1 MAMSPYY
8 VQYLLTQGD
17 LFSRIL
23 SFNADFS
30 ARQSSLRAAKG
41 NDDIK
46 DSLYHVHPELA
57 RFHEKNN
64 ISYYF
69 ENSVDRLCLIRQ
81 EELETLLVYLG
92 ACISSSQLANLTRQ
106 EDKDTV
112 YESIGRD
119 IYEFAL
125 DYGYLIKNLD
135 FMINIDGIKQDCIYL
150 GLCAVK
156 CLRPLFSR
164 QDLAEYFIDF
174 LITYA
179 RSHDLDPN
187 IITSE
192 THVLSVVYNTAALH
206 QVPSAE
212 VMNNPVQ
219 YTPVDNHPRLAKGL
233 TDLIEQA
240 QIDEL
245 AAVAAATAPA
255 VEAADA
261 TQAASARA
269 ADNSASASGST
280 AAQPETAQPAAQ
292 ADASNNAATGT
303 GQEAPAAPEG
313 AAATA
318 GAAAQADGTAQAA
331 TDAAATAPAQAV
343 QPTDSA
349 ISDQPAQQD
358 SGQTDAKDAPG
369 KDAQPENKASQSTA
383 PANAPETATAPAVQG
398 AEGENPNR
406 DAQPPAAA
414 PADAASADSAPDDG
428 AAAQPAEKAAADGA
442 AAADG
447 QNAADTIAAPAQAEN
462 AASAEAASTQSQTAA
477 PATDSATPAAAPA
490 ASGSAAAQAHADSH
504 IETTPDKYDDVPEG
518 VGAPLPP
525 TYESA
530 ALYGGINSKDKR
542 MFRAASHKQR
552 TAYRELE
559 QADNQEKEIQ
569 TLEQEKLIT
578 LEFNEHQV
586 FKLTHLILCSQIS
599 DNWYEYLQE

>member
-92 ACISSSQLANLTRQ
+92 ACISSSQLASLTRQ

-119 IYEFAL
+119 TYEFAL

-187 IITSE
+187 IITSK

-233 TDLIEQA
+233 SDLIEQA

-255 VEAADA
+255 VEAARA
-261 TQAASARA
+261 AQAASAQA
-269 ADNSASASGST
+269 ADNSVSASGSA
-280 AAQPETAQPAAQ
+280 AAQSEAAQPAAQ
-292 ADASNNAATGT
+292 ADAGNEAATGT

-318 GAAAQADGTAQAA
+318 
-331 TDAAATAPAQAV
+331 DAAASAPAQAA
-343 QPTDSA
+343 QSTDSA
-349 ISDQPAQQD
+349 TSDQPANSAQPAQQT
-358 SGQTDAKDAPG
+358 SGQTDAKDAP
-369 KDAQPENKASQSTA
+369 AQEVQPENKAAQSTA
-383 PANAPETATAPAVQG
+383 PANAPEAAAAPAAQD
-398 AEGENPNR
+398 AEGESMNK
-406 DAQPPAAA
+406 DAQDPAAA
-414 PADAASADSAPDDG
+414 PADAAPADSAPADG
-428 AAAQPAEKAAADGA
+428 AAAQPEDKAAADGA
-442 AAADG
+442 TATDG
-447 QNAADTIAAPAQAEN
+447 QNAADNSAAPAQGEN

-477 PATDSATPAAAPA
+477 PAADSAAPPAAPA
-490 ASGSAAAQAHADSH
+490 ASGSAAAQAPADSY
-504 IETTPDKYDDVPEG
+504 IETVPDKYDDVPEG
-518 VGAPLPP
+518 VGSPLPP

-530 ALYGGINSKDKR
+530 ALYGGLNSKDKR

-552 TAYRELE
+552 TALLELE
-559 QADNQEKEIQ
+559 QADTQEKEIQ
-569 TLEQEKLIT
+569 TLEQEQLIT

-586 FKLTHLILCSQIS
+586 YKLTHLILCSQIS

>member
-92 ACISSSQLANLTRQ
+92 ACISSSQLASLTRQ

-119 IYEFAL
+119 TYEFAL

-233 TDLIEQA
+233 SDLIEQA

-255 VEAADA
+255 VEAARA
-261 TQAASARA
+261 AQAASAQA
-269 ADNSASASGST
+269 ADNSASASGSS
-280 AAQPETAQPAAQ
+280 AAQPEAAQPAAQ
-292 ADASNNAATGT
+292 ADASNEAATGT

-318 GAAAQADGTAQAA
+318 
-331 TDAAATAPAQAV
+331 DAAAAASAPAQAA
-343 QPTDSA
+343 QSTDSA
-349 ISDQPAQQD
+349 TSDQSAQPAQQA
-358 SGQTDAKDAPG
+358 SGQTDAKDAPAQ
-369 KDAQPENKASQSTA
+369 DVQPENNAAQSAA
-383 PANAPETATAPAVQG
+383 PANAPEAAAAPAAQG
-398 AEGENPNR
+398 AEGESINK
-406 DAQPPAAA
+406 DAQAPAAA
-414 PADAASADSAPDDG
+414 PADAAPADSAPANG
-428 AAAQPAEKAAADGA
+428 AAAQPEDKAAEDGA

-447 QNAADTIAAPAQAEN
+447 QNAADNSAAPAQGEN

-477 PATDSATPAAAPA
+477 PAADSAASAAAPA
-490 ASGSAAAQAHADSH
+490 ASGSAAAQAPADSY
-504 IETTPDKYDDVPEG
+504 IETVPDKYDDVPEG
-518 VGAPLPP
+518 VGSPLPP

-530 ALYGGINSKDKR
+530 ALYGGLNSKDKR

-552 TAYRELE
+552 TALLELE
-559 QADNQEKEIQ
+559 QADTQEKEIQ
-569 TLEQEKLIT
+569 TLEQEQLIT

-586 FKLTHLILCSQIS
+586 YKLTHLILCSQIS

>member
-92 ACISSSQLANLTRQ
+92 ACISSSQLASLTRQ

-119 IYEFAL
+119 TYEFAL

-233 TDLIEQA
+233 SDLIEQA

-255 VEAADA
+255 VEAAR
-261 TQAASARA
+261 AASAQA
-269 ADNSASASGST
+269 ADNSASASGSA
-280 AAQPETAQPAAQ
+280 AAQSEAAQPAAQ
-292 ADASNNAATGT
+292 ADAGNEAATGT
-303 GQEAPAAPEG
+303 GQEAPSAPEG

-318 GAAAQADGTAQAA
+318 
-331 TDAAATAPAQAV
+331 DAAASAPAQAA
-343 QPTDSA
+343 QSTDSA
-349 ISDQPAQQD
+349 TSDQSAQPAQQA
-358 SGQTDAKDAPG
+358 SGQTDAKDAPAQ
-369 KDAQPENKASQSTA
+369 DAQPENNAAQSSA
-383 PANAPETATAPAVQG
+383 PANAPEAAAAPAAQG
-398 AEGENPNR
+398 AEGESSNKDDQAP
-406 DAQPPAAA
+406 AA
-414 PADAASADSAPDDG
+414 PADAAPADSAPADG
-428 AAAQPAEKAAADGA
+428 AAAQPEDKTAADGA

-447 QNAADTIAAPAQAEN
+447 QNAADNSAAPAHGEN
-462 AASAEAASTQSQTAA
+462 AAPAEAASTQSQTAA
-477 PATDSATPAAAPA
+477 PAADSAASAAATA
-490 ASGSAAAQAHADSH
+490 ASGSAAAQAPADSY
-504 IETTPDKYDDVPEG
+504 IETVPDKYDDVPEG
-518 VGAPLPP
+518 VGSPLPP

-530 ALYGGINSKDKR
+530 ALYGGLNSKDKR

-552 TAYRELE
+552 TALLELE
-559 QADNQEKEIQ
+559 QADTQEKEIQ

-586 FKLTHLILCSQIS
+586 YKLTHLILCSQIS

>member
-92 ACISSSQLANLTRQ
+92 ACISSSQLASLTRQ

-119 IYEFAL
+119 TYEFAL

-179 RSHDLDPN
+179 SSHDLDPN

-233 TDLIEQA
+233 SDLIEQA

-255 VEAADA
+255 VEAAR
-261 TQAASARA
+261 AAQGASSKA
-269 ADNSASASGST
+269 ADNSASASGSSASS
-280 AAQPETAQPAAQ
+280 AAQSEAAQPAAQ
-292 ADASNNAATGT
+292 ADASNEAATGT

-318 GAAAQADGTAQAA
+318 
-331 TDAAATAPAQAV
+331 DAAAAASAPAQAA
-343 QPTDSA
+343 QSTDSA
-349 ISDQPAQQD
+349 TSDQSAQPAQQA
-358 SGQTDAKDAPG
+358 SGQTDAKDAPAQE
-369 KDAQPENKASQSTA
+369 AQPENKAAQSTA
-383 PANAPETATAPAVQG
+383 PANVPEAAAAPAAQG
-398 AEGENPNR
+398 EEGESRNK
-406 DAQPPAAA
+406 DAQAPAAA
-414 PADAASADSAPDDG
+414 PADSAPANG
-428 AAAQPAEKAAADGA
+428 AAAQPEDKAAADGA
-442 AAADG
+442 PAADG
-447 QNAADTIAAPAQAEN
+447 QNAADNSAAPAQGEN
-462 AASAEAASTQSQTAA
+462 AAPDEAASTQSQTDTPAADSAA
-477 PATDSATPAAAPA
+477 PPAAPA
-490 ASGSAAAQAHADSH
+490 ASGSAAAQAPADSY
-504 IETTPDKYDDVPEG
+504 IETVPDKYDDVPEG
-518 VGAPLPP
+518 VGSPLPP

-530 ALYGGINSKDKR
+530 ALYGGLNSKDKR

-552 TAYRELE
+552 TALLELE
-559 QADNQEKEIQ
+559 QADTQEKEIQ
-569 TLEQEKLIT
+569 TLEQEQLIT

-586 FKLTHLILCSQIS
+586 YKLTHLILCSQIS

>member
-92 ACISSSQLANLTRQ
+92 ACISSSQLASLTRQ

-119 IYEFAL
+119 TYEFAL

-233 TDLIEQA
+233 SDLIEQA

-255 VEAADA
+255 VEAAR
-261 TQAASARA
+261 AASAQA
-269 ADNSASASGST
+269 ADNSASASGSA
-280 AAQPETAQPAAQ
+280 AAQPEAAQ
-292 ADASNNAATGT
+292 ADASNEAATGT

-318 GAAAQADGTAQAA
+318 
-331 TDAAATAPAQAV
+331 DAAASAPAQAA
-343 QPTDSA
+343 QSTDSA
-349 ISDQPAQQD
+349 TSDQSAQPAQQASD
-358 SGQTDAKDAPG
+358 QTDAKDAQN
-369 KDAQPENKASQSTA
+369 KDAQPENKAAQSTA
-383 PANAPETATAPAVQG
+383 PANVPEAAAAPAAQG
-398 AEGENPNR
+398 AEGESSNK
-406 DAQPPAAA
+406 DAQDPAAA
-414 PADAASADSAPDDG
+414 PADAAPADSAPADG
-428 AAAQPAEKAAADGA
+428 AAAQPEDKTAEDGA

-447 QNAADTIAAPAQAEN
+447 QNAADNSAAPAHGEN
-462 AASAEAASTQSQTAA
+462 AVPAEADSTQSQTDAPAADSAA
-477 PATDSATPAAAPA
+477 PSAAPA
-490 ASGSAAAQAHADSH
+490 ASGSAAAQAPADSY
-504 IETTPDKYDDVPEG
+504 IETVPDKYDDVPEG
-518 VGAPLPP
+518 VGSPLPP

-530 ALYGGINSKDKR
+530 ALYGGLNSKDKR

-552 TAYRELE
+552 TALLELE

-569 TLEQEKLIT
+569 TLEQEQLIT

-586 FKLTHLILCSQIS
+586 YKLTHLILCSQIS

>member
-92 ACISSSQLANLTRQ
+92 ACISSSQLASLTRQ

-119 IYEFAL
+119 TYEFAL

-233 TDLIEQA
+233 SDLIEQA

-255 VEAADA
+255 VEAARA
-261 TQAASARA
+261 AQAASAQA
-269 ADNSASASGST
+269 ADNSASASGSA
-280 AAQPETAQPAAQ
+280 AAQPEAAQPAAQ
-292 ADASNNAATGT
+292 ADASNEAATGT

-318 GAAAQADGTAQAA
+318 
-331 TDAAATAPAQAV
+331 DAAAAASAPAQAA
-343 QPTDSA
+343 QSTDSA
-349 ISDQPAQQD
+349 TSDQSAQPAQQA
-358 SGQTDAKDAPG
+358 SGQTDAKDAP
-369 KDAQPENKASQSTA
+369 AQEVQPENKAAQSTA
-383 PANAPETATAPAVQG
+383 PANAPEAAAAPAAQD
-398 AEGENPNR
+398 AEGESMNK
-406 DAQPPAAA
+406 DAQATATA
-414 PADAASADSAPDDG
+414 PADAASADSAPADG
-428 AAAQPAEKAAADGA
+428 AAAQPADKADPDGA

-447 QNAADTIAAPAQAEN
+447 QNAADNSAAPAHGEN
-462 AASAEAASTQSQTAA
+462 AVPAEADSTQSQTDAPAADSAA
-477 PATDSATPAAAPA
+477 PPAAPA
-490 ASGSAAAQAHADSH
+490 ASGSAAAQAPADSY
-504 IETTPDKYDDVPEG
+504 IETVPDKYDDVPEG
-518 VGAPLPP
+518 VGSPLPP

-530 ALYGGINSKDKR
+530 ALYGGLNSKDKR

-552 TAYRELE
+552 TALLELE
-559 QADNQEKEIQ
+559 QADTQEKEIQ
-569 TLEQEKLIT
+569 TLEQEQLIT

-586 FKLTHLILCSQIS
+586 YKLTHLILCSQIS